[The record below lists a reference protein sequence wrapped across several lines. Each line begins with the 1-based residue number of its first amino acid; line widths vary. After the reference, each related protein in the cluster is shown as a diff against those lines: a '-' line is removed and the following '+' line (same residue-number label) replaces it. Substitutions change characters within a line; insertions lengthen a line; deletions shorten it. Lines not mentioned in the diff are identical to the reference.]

1 MSHVLL
7 ICTVGGAPEP
17 IAASILAHQPE
28 RILFVVSAETRL
40 FVTETIVPAVQAHE
54 TPLALDP
61 GRFDFVELPSA
72 QDFSLCVQE
81 LRAAYGRYVQSWL
94 HRGEGFLVTVDFT
107 GGTKCMTAAL
117 ALAARRWNCHFSYV
131 GGTERTKDGVGIVV
145 SGKEQIIHSANPWD
159 SLGFEAVDQAVI
171 LFNHGDLGAAA
182 RILDLAKQ
190 QASESVKRGLNTLQQ
205 LCEAYDLWDRFQ
217 HRDARSRLLNALKA
231 PADLAAW
238 FPASAQQ
245 LMRAAES
252 HCQWLERLPA
262 DPKAF
267 VLDLL
272 ANAQRCA
279 TRGRF
284 DDGVARL
291 YRACEAAAQFH
302 LREICL
308 TEAADGKVAIERVPE
323 SLRLL
328 WQSRVQEGRVS
339 LGLQDDY
346 LLLESVGDSLGKRFR
361 ELELDDR
368 KKSPLNDRN
377 NSILAHGQA
386 PLSRQGYV
394 NLFTAIMNLTDAKES
409 DLPHFPIL
417 MT

>member
-17 IAASILAHQPE
+17 IAASILAHRPE

-40 FVTETIVPAVQAHE
+40 SVTEKVVPAVQAGE
-54 TPLALDP
+54 TSLALDP

-72 QDFSLCVQE
+72 QDFSFCVQE

-94 HRGEGFLVTVDFT
+94 QRGDGYLVTVDFT
-107 GGTKCMTAAL
+107 GGTKCMTAAM

-131 GGTERTKDGVGIVV
+131 GGTERTKNGVGIVV

-182 RILDLAKQ
+182 RVLDHTKQ

-205 LCEAYDLWDRFQ
+205 LCEGYDLWDRFQ
-217 HRDARSRLLNALKA
+217 HRDARSRLLNSLRA

-238 FPASAQQ
+238 FPASAQP
-245 LMRAAES
+245 LICTINS
-252 HCQWLERLPA
+252 HIQCLERLPA

-267 VLDLL
+267 VQDLL

-279 TRGRF
+279 ARGRY

-291 YRACEAAAQFH
+291 YRACEAAAQFQ
-302 LREICL
+302 LKENGL
-308 TEAADGKVAIERVPE
+308 AEAADGKVAIELVPE

-328 WQSRVQEGRVS
+328 WQSRVQDGRVS

-346 LLLESVGDSLGKRFR
+346 LLLATDPLGKRFI
-361 ELELDDR
+361 ELELNDR

-394 NLFTAIMNLTDAKES
+394 NLFEAIMNLTDTKES
-409 DLPHFPIL
+409 ELPHFPTL
-417 MT
+417 TT